1 VDRTTRPHAIF
12 VPGADARA
20 RRGPGSGAPAS
31 REEQAVDELITSV
44 RNERVKQAA
53 GLARRRTRR
62 DRGQHLV
69 EGPNA
74 VGEALAAG
82 VVDEVFATEEAAG
95 ALEVPAGVTLRLVV
109 DHVLDRLADATTP
122 QGVVAVA
129 RTITARVAD
138 VVGRGL
144 LVVLHEVADPG
155 NAGTIV
161 RTADAVGAT
170 AVIAT
175 AGSVDLF
182 SPKAVRA
189 AVGSTYH
196 LPLVVEVDLA
206 EVAHACRAA
215 GQAVLG
221 LDAAGQRSVFDLESH
236 HEPLALVL
244 GNEAHGLA
252 VDAAASLDATV
263 AIPRWGRAESLN
275 VAAAAAV
282 SLYAAARGVRSRSE
296 R

>member
-1 VDRTTRPHAIF
+1 
-12 VPGADARA
+12 
-20 RRGPGSGAPAS
+20 
-31 REEQAVDELITSV
+31 VDELITSV
-44 RNERVKQAA
+44 RNERVKHAA
-53 GLARRRTRR
+53 ALARRRVRR

-82 VVDEVFATEEAAG
+82 VVEELFATEEAAG
-95 ALEVPAGVTLRLVV
+95 ELEVPAGVTLRLVV

-122 QGVVAVA
+122 QGIVAVA
-129 RTITARVAD
+129 RTSTARLAD

-170 AVIAT
+170 AVVAT

-252 VDAAASLDATV
+252 VDADASLDATV

-282 SLYAAARGVRSRSE
+282 SLYAAARGVRSRPE